1 MEEVNIPITLDD
13 SGFSTGAKQVINRME
28 ETQKEVDKTG
38 MSVDEF
44 AKRMQ
49 GVLSSFDRLTQAVD
63 KNTASQE
70 KAMSAGKKAAD
81 SEKQGADKATDAI
94 NKTGEATDSLGQKL
108 KQTGDEGA
116 AGFGKLQ
123 KAAAGFFTLAAAKEF
138 GQKVFE
144 VRKKMESL
152 QVSLETLAG
161 TDVGK
166 QLYEDIRQV
175 SPMIQAE
182 FAKGAQTLLGF
193 NTEAQ
198 KVMPILKQIGDIS
211 MGDSQK
217 FNSLT
222 LAFAQMSSTG
232 KLMGQDLLQMINA
245 GFNPLVVISE
255 KTGKSVAELK
265 DEMSKGAISVEMVEE
280 AFRSATEEG
289 GKFHGMLEAQ
299 SKALEGAYS
308 NLQGAI
314 NGMFN
319 SIGEQSE
326 GIMAGSINAATL
338 LVQNY
343 ETVGKVIMSLVG
355 VYGVYKTAL
364 MINIALEKA
373 QAVNRL
379 ASIKGVTAMEVAT
392 GLLTGK
398 LKVLNAVLMANPYAL
413 AAAAVA
419 ALGAAIYAA
428 ASEASEMEEA
438 QRRLDNQTK
447 ENEASVL
454 NEMRNLDSL
463 NRQLQECERGT
474 EQYRKVKKSIID
486 QYGQYY
492 SGLDAEIERVGNL
505 SGVYDQLTEAI
516 RRSIGAR
523 NLKSFYDKEME
534 NYDKTV
540 SDKLNK
546 AYDVLQDKY
555 GKDEGSRLYHEV
567 FRKVSDKNYKI
578 SEKDMNKLG
587 NAKFWGVRLGGDAS
601 DGLADFR
608 ISVGRLVREI
618 DDTKEASDAALKK
631 YKDMYEITDE
641 QWNDVIYGGSKGNG
655 TTPTTP
661 TSPKGKGG
669 KKGSAVDHT
678 AEQEA
683 QRRQRLFEIEQRE
696 RERQTKERATLAAA
710 MADLE
715 IASEADASRRE
726 QLQREKDH
734 QASLDAI
741 DRQVEEWKKAN
752 YEAAKEKWEAANKDK
767 KTSFSDTEEGK
778 AGWQGQQ
785 LTGVQDTTRRAM
797 IQAENAKEAQAAKER
812 AEALI
817 ASHQS
822 YTDRKL
828 AIDRQYSEDV
838 KRIDAEIAAAEA
850 RGDNDTVSAL
860 QRSKRQAATDRAKK
874 QASLSLDILK
884 DSPEYIRAFEDLEQT
899 SSETLEYLIE
909 EFEKAKEAAA
919 QSLDPKDLKEYT
931 DTIQRMQD
939 EINSRNPFKT
949 LKKSM
954 DDLRKSEKN
963 VKDAKK
969 RLDLVK
975 QGVKVVKSY
984 RKEGDKMVAVYYD
997 EIEAQKEYNKSED
1010 EYLKNRNKVKKA
1022 HKELQDEWSELGQ
1035 QVQQLGDQIG
1045 GLGGEC
1051 VSMIGDIMNFA
1062 VNISQTIDIVTA
1074 TTAQGISAIEKA
1086 SAILAIIQVAIQVV
1100 QAMASLLSGIFGDSD
1115 NGFAAAKEQYDNLS
1129 KVWDELID
1137 KKRKYLSESWSNEA
1151 KQASKEAIELLK
1163 AEQAMNKIVAEA
1175 RLGAGAS
1182 AGSHSYGYRM
1192 WQGSYGYDGKN
1203 WQDVAGDI
1211 SRELGVRFTGMSDML
1226 NMSAEQLEWIKKN
1239 YTGLWANMDS
1249 EFQNALENIITFS
1262 TTEAEILEEL
1272 KERITGSSIS
1282 DIYENFM
1289 DSLYEIANGSEDV
1302 MDDIADNWQEM
1313 INRMVVNNVVG
1324 TRAKEELKSWYEEL
1338 YNLQDRYNDHQMTDS
1353 AYQQELER
1361 LRNSYNS
1368 IVTSS
1373 QQEIENFRQMGI
1385 IKTLEETAE
1394 EAKKYFEDILESWKD
1409 TLTDLESTTDDW
1421 KNTLIDQIFS
1431 DLVESAI
1438 LNAPVTMGEKTFDNF
1453 KKYLQDWTDRYK
1465 SLIEDTTLSD
1475 EERNER
1481 LKVLIDEQ
1489 TTLREQQAEKA
1500 KQLAEGIGK
1509 DMSEAFSNSLD
1520 NLGES
1525 LIEGLLAN
1533 SEADAENAGK
1543 QIALSMIKEMLQ
1555 TMLASEKYAGRM
1567 EEIRKK
1573 WQQLLSGEDVSFTMD
1588 DVLQD
1593 IANLNNDIAN
1603 DESISALA
1611 QQYKELNKQV
1621 ENTQTVF
1628 NDLHNTFLNTLTD
1641 MKGDAESFRKTLE
1654 QTMLKDFIDKHV
1666 LDVPITVN
1674 GMDFEDFNAYV
1685 EDWNSRYAKE
1695 VKAGNMEAVD
1705 ALLDE
1710 LVQVRELTLSQA
1722 EDLRKRLEESM
1733 HELGSGFS
1741 NLRDTFVKTLTNIVG
1756 DAETLGKEIGQT
1768 MMEQML
1774 NAFVEKQ
1781 YSDRINAVNE
1791 EWAKALES
1799 GDPDKID
1806 EIRQKVISLYET
1818 ISSDRVVKQLADDI
1832 KALTDTGTPFDNLR
1846 SSYLSAV
1853 TDMKKSTKD
1862 FTQEISKMIAESF
1875 VDSFVLGGMFDDKI
1889 EEWKKKYRD
1898 ITTDAGL
1905 SEEERMKQLRG
1916 LSEMIAA
1923 EREGMQ
1929 GQVSEIYRLLG
1940 ISDQQD
1946 QQATM
1951 SLAEAATYDQF
1962 ELYLGIAT
1970 AQQIALEQGNSVR
1983 QQILST
1989 LQTMGQIT
1997 SPTNPTLL
2005 EMRNMFSTANEY
2017 LLDIKLSNRKILD
2030 SFSVQLESI
2039 NAKLRKL

>member
-1 MEEVNIPITLDD
+1 M
-13 SGFSTGAKQVINRME
+13 STKFEI
-28 ETQKEVDKTG
+28 
-38 MSVDEF
+38 
-44 AKRMQ
+44 
-49 GVLSSFDRLTQAVD
+49 
-63 KNTASQE
+63 
-70 KAMSAGKKAAD
+70 
-81 SEKQGADKATDAI
+81 
-94 NKTGEATDSLGQKL
+94 
-108 KQTGDEGA
+108 TGDN
-116 AGFGKLQ
+116 KN
-123 KAAAGFFTLAAAKEF
+123 
-138 GQKVFE
+138 
-144 VRKKMESL
+144 
-152 QVSLETLAG
+152 
-161 TDVGK
+161 
-166 QLYEDIRQV
+166 
-175 SPMIQAE
+175 
-182 FAKGAQTLLGF
+182 LL
-193 NTEAQ
+193 
-198 KVMPILKQIGDIS
+198 S
-211 MGDSQK
+211 
-217 FNSLT
+217 
-222 LAFAQMSSTG
+222 
-232 KLMGQDLLQMINA
+232 
-245 GFNPLVVISE
+245 
-255 KTGKSVAELK
+255 
-265 DEMSKGAISVEMVEE
+265 
-280 AFRSATEEG
+280 
-289 GKFHGMLEAQ
+289 
-299 SKALEGAYS
+299 ALEGAREGVKRTARDIENS
-308 NLQGAI
+308 GLSI
-314 NGMFN
+314 EDMFKRVAAAAGVAF
-319 SIGEQSE
+319 SIGQAKQFAKSVMDVRGQFQQLEIAFSTMLQSEEKAHKLMNQLVETAAKTPFDLKGVSEGAKQLLAYGIAAEDVNETITRLGDIAAGLSIPLGDLVYLYGTTMTQGRMFTMDLRQFMGRGIPMAEELAKQFGVAKNEVAGLVTAGKVSADAVKKAIWSMTEEGSKFGGLMAKQSASITGQISNIEDAIDSMLNDIGKKSE
-326 GIMAGSINAATL
+326 GIINGSLSVASF
-338 LVQNY
+338 LVENY
-343 ETVGKVIMSLVG
+343 ETIGKILLQLIAT
-355 VYGVYKTAL
+355 YGAYKAAVMT
-364 MINIALEKA
+364 NIALEKA
-373 QAVNRL
+373 QAINRL
-379 ASIKGVTAMEVAT
+379 AHIKGVTAMQLVT
-392 GLLTGK
+392 DILTK
-398 LKVLNAVLMANPYAL
+398 KTAALNAVLMANPYVLLATVVMSAVSAYAIFGKSTDEVTLAQKRLNNIKDEAAKKVEEEKDKIEELRKVATSEQYTLKARQDAINQLNSIIPNYNAQLDATTGKYRENKAAL
-413 AAAAVA
+413 DDYLKSLARKYELEGAKDQLRQIGKEIAQTRLEITKAEQGVKGSKNLQSNVGRAAAYNPAESQFLASNTSFAEKELNDANKRLSVKLKERKLIYDTFGEDLMQDANKIAESTPPPVGNGGKGSAKGGKDDSKEVA
-419 ALGAAIYAA
+419 DRAAERVRLEREIA
-428 ASEASEMEEA
+428 EKTIEA
-438 QRRLDNQTK
+438 QRAAK
-447 ENEASVL
+447 ESVKAAYIA
-454 NEMRNLDSL
+454 
-463 NRQLQECERGT
+463 G
-474 EQYRKVKKSIID
+474 
-486 QYGQYY
+486 
-492 SGLDAEIERVGNL
+492 IE
-505 SGVYDQLTEAI
+505 
-516 RRSIGAR
+516 
-523 NLKSFYDKEME
+523 
-534 NYDKTV
+534 
-540 SDKLNK
+540 
-546 AYDVLQDKY
+546 
-555 GKDEGSRLYHEV
+555 DEY
-567 FRKVSDKNYKI
+567 
-578 SEKDMNKLG
+578 
-587 NAKFWGVRLGGDAS
+587 
-601 DGLADFR
+601 
-608 ISVGRLVREI
+608 
-618 DDTKEASDAALKK
+618 
-631 YKDMYEITDE
+631 
-641 QWNDVIYGGSKGNG
+641 
-655 TTPTTP
+655 
-661 TSPKGKGG
+661 
-669 KKGSAVDHT
+669 
-678 AEQEA
+678 
-683 QRRQRLFEIEQRE
+683 E
-696 RERQTKERATLAAA
+696 RERAQEEFEHKKRLADIER
-710 MADLE
+710 
-715 IASEADASRRE
+715 
-726 QLQREKDH
+726 KG
-734 QASLDAI
+734 
-741 DRQVEEWKKAN
+741 EEMKKAR
-752 YEAAKEKWEAANKDK
+752 YEANKKQWELENKDK
-767 KTSFSDTEEGK
+767 HYETDSPEGRK
-778 AGWQGQQ
+778 GWQGVS
-785 LTGVQDTTRRAM
+785 LSGEELVSLNAEL
-797 IQAENAKEAQAAKER
+797 AKENAEYERAARER
-812 AEALI
+812 AESLV

-822 YTDRKL
+822 YTDRKI
-828 AIDRQYSEDV
+828 AIDKQYSEDV

-850 RGDNDTVSAL
+850 RGDNDSVAAL
-860 QRSKRQAATDRAKK
+860 QRSKRQAATDRAKN
-874 QASLSLDILK
+874 QSALSLDILK
-884 DSPEYIRAFEDLEQT
+884 ESPEYIRAFEDLEQT

-909 EFEKAKEAAA
+909 EFEKAKQAAA

-939 EINSRNPFKT
+939 EISSRNPFKT

-954 DDLRKSEKN
+954 EDLRKSEKN
-963 VKDAKK
+963 MKEAKDRLKLAKQKVKAAK
-969 RLDLVK
+969 DE
-975 QGVKVVKSY
+975 GKSI
-984 RKEGDKMVAVYYD
+984 KEIKKAEEEEV
-997 EIEAQKEYNKSED
+997 EAQKKYNESAD
-1010 EYLKNRNKVKKA
+1010 DYLKKKKKIKDA
-1022 HKELQDEWSELGQ
+1022 GQ
-1035 QVQQLGDQIG
+1035 AAATLFSKIGDAMNQVSSMIPGIG
-1045 GLGGEC
+1045 GEIAGI
-1051 VSMIGDIMNFA
+1051 IGDVAGLATSLINALTFTAEGATAAIRA
-1062 VNISQTIDIVTA
+1062 VESASVILAVIGAALQVI
-1074 TTAQGISAIEKA
+1074 QGIMALLGNNDGYENAKA
-1086 SAILAIIQVAIQVV
+1086 
-1100 QAMASLLSGIFGDSD
+1100 
-1115 NGFAAAKEQYDNLS
+1115 QYDNLV

-1137 KKRKYLSESWSNEA
+1137 KKREYLKMSWGNEA
-1151 KQASKEAIELLK
+1151 KQASEEALRYLK
-1163 AEQAMNKIVAEA
+1163 NEEEA
-1175 RLGAGAS
+1175 TRKLAKARTDVTN
-1182 AGSHSYGYRM
+1182 GSHSMGYRM
-1192 WQGSYGYDGKN
+1192 WQGSYSFDGKN
-1203 WQDVAGDI
+1203 WQDVASEI
-1211 SRELGVRFTGMSDML
+1211 SRHFGGLKFTDMEDMA
-1226 NMSAEQLEWIKKN
+1226 NMTAEQLAWIKGN
-1239 YTGLWANMDS
+1239 YSGLWSVMDS
-1249 EFQNALENIITFS
+1249 DFREHLDNIIQFAS
-1262 TTEAEILEEL
+1262 TEADILDEL
-1272 KERITGSSIS
+1272 KERITGSSF
-1282 DIYENFM
+1282 DEVYDGMM

-1302 MDDIADNWQEM
+1302 MDEIAENWQEM
-1313 INRMVVNNVVG
+1313 INRMVVNNVLG
-1324 TRAKEELKSWYEEL
+1324 TKVQEELKKWYDDL
-1338 YNLQDRYNDHQMTDS
+1338 YKLQDDYNHNLFGQD
-1353 AYQQELER
+1353 AYEQELER
-1361 LRNSYNS
+1361 LKNSYND

-1409 TLTDLESTTDDW
+1409 TLTDLESTTKDW

-1453 KKYLQDWTDRYK
+1453 EAYLTDWTERYK

-1489 TTLREQQAEKA
+1489 TALREQQAEKA

-1520 NLGES
+1520 NLGDS

-1593 IANLNNDIAN
+1593 ITNLNNDIAN

-1685 EDWNSRYAKE
+1685 EDWNSRYAEE
-1695 VKAGNMEAVD
+1695 VKAGNIEAVD

-1756 DAETLGKEIGQT
+1756 DAESLGKEIGQT

-1791 EWAKALES
+1791 EWAMALES

-1832 KALTDTGTPFDNLR
+1832 KDLTDTGTPFDNLR

>member
-1 MEEVNIPITLDD
+1 MENLHIPITGDNKGFVNTLNDTRD
-13 SGFSTGAKQVINRME
+13 KVRSTARDIEKSGMSIEQTFEKIKFAAAGALA
-28 ETQKEVDKTG
+28 G
-38 MSVDEF
+38 MSVKNLISDIIRVRGEF
-44 AKRMQ
+44 QRA
-49 GVLSSFDRLTQAVD
+49 D
-63 KNTASQE
+63 TAIQTMLGSKE
-70 KAMSAGKKAAD
+70 KADELLSKVRDYAKISPLEFGDITRATQMMIGFNI
-81 SEKQGADKATDAI
+81 EADKVP
-94 NKTGEATDSLGQKL
+94 
-108 KQTGDEGA
+108 
-116 AGFGKLQ
+116 GFI
-123 KAAAGFFTLAAAKEF
+123 KA
-138 GQKVFE
+138 
-144 VRKKMESL
+144 
-152 QVSLETLAG
+152 
-161 TDVGK
+161 
-166 QLYEDIRQV
+166 
-175 SPMIQAE
+175 
-182 FAKGAQTLLGF
+182 
-193 NTEAQ
+193 
-198 KVMPILKQIGDIS
+198 IGDVS
-211 MGDSQK
+211 MGESGK

-222 LAFAQMSSTG
+222 LAFSQMSAAG
-232 KLMGQDLLQMINA
+232 KLMGQDLNQMINA
-245 GFNPLVVISE
+245 GFNPLSVMAE
-255 KTGKSVAELK
+255 KTGKSIAELK
-265 DEMSKGAISVEMVEE
+265 EQMSKGAITAEMVQQ
-280 AFRSATEEG
+280 AFIDATSEG
-289 GKFHGMLEAQ
+289 GKFFNMSEEAAKTISGQISMLND
-299 SKALEGAYS
+299 ALDNMYNELGK
-308 NLQGAI
+308 QG
-314 NGMFN
+314 
-319 SIGEQSE
+319 E
-326 GIMAGSINAATL
+326 GIIIGVISNVTK
-338 LVQNY
+338 LVENY
-343 ETVGKVIMSLVG
+343 ENVGKVLLELVSI
-355 VYGVYKTAL
+355 YGSYKAAVITVTAIQGL
-364 MINIALEKA
+364 QATGIGALTAAEAVHYGWLVLCEKA
-373 QAVNRL
+373 Q
-379 ASIKGVTAMEVAT
+379 
-392 GLLTGK
+392 K
-398 LKVLNAVLMANPYAL
+398 LLNATMLANPYVL
-413 AAAAVA
+413 AATAIMSVVSALVIFRSKSDEAAKSAKELEDEIKNQSGQLGENRA
-419 ALGAAIYAA
+419 ALQRLQSEWNKLTSDKERKKWVSDNKDEFQKLGIEVDTVKEAENVLVNNTGNVIKAMELRAKAAAYAAMATKRYQEALENREEAKNRRNNPTTGDKISGIFNTGWDFNFTKSIAQEANGAANKLYDAAIYAEREAEDFISEQQKLLKDADDLMKSSKVKSSSSNTKADKDDKKKTANTKKDAERRAKEA
-428 ASEASEMEEA
+428 ADQAAERVRLEREIAEKTIEA
-438 QRRLDNQTK
+438 QRAAR
-447 ENEASVL
+447 EAV
-454 NEMRNLDSL
+454 EAA
-463 NRQLQECERGT
+463 
-474 EQYRKVKKSIID
+474 YIA
-486 QYGQYY
+486 
-492 SGLDAEIERVGNL
+492 GLE
-505 SGVYDQLTEAI
+505 
-516 RRSIGAR
+516 
-523 NLKSFYDKEME
+523 
-534 NYDKTV
+534 
-540 SDKLNK
+540 
-546 AYDVLQDKY
+546 
-555 GKDEGSRLYHEV
+555 DEY
-567 FRKVSDKNYKI
+567 
-578 SEKDMNKLG
+578 
-587 NAKFWGVRLGGDAS
+587 
-601 DGLADFR
+601 
-608 ISVGRLVREI
+608 
-618 DDTKEASDAALKK
+618 
-631 YKDMYEITDE
+631 
-641 QWNDVIYGGSKGNG
+641 
-655 TTPTTP
+655 
-661 TSPKGKGG
+661 
-669 KKGSAVDHT
+669 
-678 AEQEA
+678 
-683 QRRQRLFEIEQRE
+683 E
-696 RERQTKERATLAAA
+696 RERAQEEFEHKKRLADIER
-710 MADLE
+710 
-715 IASEADASRRE
+715 
-726 QLQREKDH
+726 KG
-734 QASLDAI
+734 
-741 DRQVEEWKKAN
+741 EEMKKAR
-752 YEAAKEKWEAANKDK
+752 YEANKKQWELENKDK
-767 KTSFSDTEEGK
+767 HYETDSPEGRK
-778 AGWQGQQ
+778 GWQGVS
-785 LTGVQDTTRRAM
+785 LSGEELVSLNAEL
-797 IQAENAKEAQAAKER
+797 AKENAEYARAAKER
-812 AEALI
+812 AESLV

-838 KRIDAEIAAAEA
+838 KRIDAKIAAAEA
-850 RGDNDTVSAL
+850 RGDKDTVSAL
-860 QRSKRQAATDRAKK
+860 QRSKRQAATDRAKN

-1115 NGFAAAKEQYDNLS
+1115 NGFTAAKEQYDNLS

-1137 KKRKYLSESWSNEA
+1137 KKRKYLNESWSNEA

-1289 DSLYEIANGSEDV
+1289 DPLYELANGSEDV

-1324 TRAKEELKSWYEEL
+1324 TRVKEELKSWYEEL

-1373 QQEIENFRQMGI
+1373 QQQIEDFRSMGI
-1385 IKTLEETAE
+1385 IKPLETAAE

-1409 TLTDLESTTDDW
+1409 TLTDLESTTEDW

-1453 KKYLQDWTDRYK
+1453 EAYLTDWTERYK

-1481 LKVLIDEQ
+1481 LKELIDEQ

-1573 WQQLLSGEDVSFTMD
+1573 WQLLLSGEDVAFTMD

-1685 EDWNSRYAKE
+1685 EDWNSRYAEE

-1756 DAETLGKEIGQT
+1756 DAESLGKEIGQS

-1806 EIRQKVISLYET
+1806 EIRQKVINLYET

-1946 QQATM
+1946 QGATM

>member
-641 QWNDVIYGGSKGNG
+641 QWNDAIYGGSKGNG

-828 AIDRQYSEDV
+828 AIDKQYSEDV

-850 RGDNDTVSAL
+850 RGDNNTVSAL
-860 QRSKRQAATDRAKK
+860 QRSKRQAATDRAKN

-939 EINSRNPFKT
+939 EISSRNPFGT

-954 DDLRKSEKN
+954 EDLRKSEKN
-963 VKDAKK
+963 MKETKDRLKLAKQKVKAAK
-969 RLDLVK
+969 DE
-975 QGVKVVKSY
+975 GKSI
-984 RKEGDKMVAVYYD
+984 KEIKKAEEEEV
-997 EIEAQKEYNKSED
+997 EAQKKYNESAD
-1010 EYLKNRNKVKKA
+1010 DYLKKKKKIKDA
-1022 HKELQDEWSELGQ
+1022 GQ
-1035 QVQQLGDQIG
+1035 AAATLFSKIGDAMNQVSSMIPGIG
-1045 GLGGEC
+1045 GEIAGI
-1051 VSMIGDIMNFA
+1051 IGDVAGLATSLINALTFTAEGATAAIRA
-1062 VNISQTIDIVTA
+1062 VE
-1074 TTAQGISAIEKA
+1074 SA
-1086 SAILAIIQVAIQVV
+1086 SVILAVIGAALQVV
-1100 QAMASLLSGIFGDSD
+1100 QGIMALLGNNDGYE
-1115 NGFAAAKEQYDNLS
+1115 NAKAQYDNLV

-1137 KKRKYLSESWSNEA
+1137 KKREYLKMSWGNEA
-1151 KQASKEAIELLK
+1151 KQASEEALRYLK
-1163 AEQAMNKIVAEA
+1163 NEEEA
-1175 RLGAGAS
+1175 TRKLAKARTDVTN
-1182 AGSHSYGYRM
+1182 GSHSMGYRM
-1192 WQGSYGYDGKN
+1192 WQGSYSFDGKN
-1203 WQDVAGDI
+1203 WQDVAGEI
-1211 SRELGVRFTGMSDML
+1211 SRHFGGLKFTDMED
-1226 NMSAEQLEWIKKN
+1226 MADMTAEQLAWIKGN
-1239 YTGLWANMDS
+1239 YSGLWSVMDS
-1249 EFQNALENIITFS
+1249 DFREHLENIIQFAS
-1262 TTEAEILEEL
+1262 TEADILDEL
-1272 KERITGSSIS
+1272 KERITGSSF
-1282 DIYENFM
+1282 DEVYDGMM

-1302 MDDIADNWQEM
+1302 MDEIAENWQEM
-1313 INRMVVNNVVG
+1313 INRMVVNNVLG
-1324 TRAKEELKSWYEEL
+1324 TKVQEELKKWYDDL
-1338 YNLQDRYNDHQMTDS
+1338 YKLQDDYNHNLFGQD
-1353 AYQQELER
+1353 AYEQELER
-1361 LRNSYNS
+1361 LKNSYND

-1409 TLTDLESTTDDW
+1409 TLTDLESTTEDW

-1453 KKYLQDWTDRYK
+1453 EAYLTDWTERYK

-1489 TTLREQQAEKA
+1489 TALREQQAEKA

-1520 NLGES
+1520 NLGDS

-1543 QIALSMIKEMLQ
+1543 QIALTMIKEMLQ

-1573 WQQLLSGEDVSFTMD
+1573 WQQLLSGEDVAFTMD

-1654 QTMLKDFIDKHV
+1654 QTMLKDFIDKQV

-1685 EDWNSRYAKE
+1685 EDWNSRYAEE

-1756 DAETLGKEIGQT
+1756 DAESLGKEIGQS

-1946 QQATM
+1946 QGATM

-2005 EMRNMFSTANEY
+2005 EMRDMFNTTNEY

>member
-641 QWNDVIYGGSKGNG
+641 QWNDAIYGGSKGNG

-939 EINSRNPFKT
+939 EISSRNPFGT

-954 DDLRKSEKN
+954 EDLRKSEKN
-963 VKDAKK
+963 MKEAKA

-975 QGVKVVKSY
+975 QKVKVVKSY

-997 EIEAQKEYNKSED
+997 EADAQKEANEATD
-1010 EYLKNRNKVKKA
+1010 QYLKDKKKVKKTND
-1022 HKELQDEWSELGQ
+1022 ELRREWSEFGQ
-1035 QVQQLGDQIG
+1035 QVSQLGQQIG

-1100 QAMASLLSGIFGDSD
+1100 QAMANLIKGIFGGDD
-1115 NGFAAAKEQYDNLS
+1115 NGYAEAKAQYDNLV

-1137 KKRKYLSESWSNEA
+1137 KKREYLKESWGNEA
-1151 KQASKEAIELLK
+1151 KQASEEALRLLK
-1163 AEQAMNKIVAEA
+1163 AEESTSR
-1175 RLGAGAS
+1175 RLAKMRTDVTN
-1182 AGSHSYGYRM
+1182 GSHSMGYRM
-1192 WQGSYGYDGKN
+1192 WQGSYIFDGQN
-1203 WQDVAGDI
+1203 WQDVAGEI
-1211 SRELGVRFTGMSDML
+1211 SRHFGGLKFTDMEDMA
-1226 NMSAEQLEWIKKN
+1226 NMTAEQLEWIKGEYN
-1239 YTGLWANMDS
+1239 GLWSVMDS
-1249 EFQNALENIITFS
+1249 DFREHLENIIQFAK
-1262 TTEAEILEEL
+1262 TEADILDEL
-1272 KERITGSSIS
+1272 KERITGSSF
-1282 DIYENFM
+1282 DEVYDGMM

-1302 MDDIADNWQEM
+1302 MDEIAENWQEM
-1313 INRMVVNNVVG
+1313 INRMVVNNVLG
-1324 TRAKEELKSWYEEL
+1324 TKVQEDLKKWYDDL
-1338 YNLQDRYNDHQMTDS
+1338 YKLQDDYNHNLFGQD
-1353 AYQQELER
+1353 AYEQELER
-1361 LRNSYNS
+1361 LKNSYND

-1385 IKTLEETAE
+1385 IKTLEETAQ
-1394 EAKKYFEDILESWKD
+1394 EAKKYFEDILDSWKD
-1409 TLTDLESTTDDW
+1409 TLTDLESTTEDW

-1453 KKYLQDWTDRYK
+1453 EKYLQDWTDRYK

-1543 QIALSMIKEMLQ
+1543 QIALTLIKEMLQ

-1588 DVLQD
+1588 DMLQD

-1674 GMDFEDFNAYV
+1674 GMDFENFNAYV

-1806 EIRQKVISLYET
+1806 EIRQKVISLYEA

-1846 SSYLSAV
+1846 SSYLSAL
-1853 TDMKKSTKD
+1853 TDMNKSTKD

-1946 QQATM
+1946 QGATM

-2005 EMRNMFSTANEY
+2005 EMRDMFNTTNEY

>member
-474 EQYRKVKKSIID
+474 EQNRKVKKSIID

-641 QWNDVIYGGSKGNG
+641 QWNDAIYGGSKGNG

-939 EINSRNPFKT
+939 EISSRNPFGT

-954 DDLRKSEKN
+954 EDLRKSEKN
-963 VKDAKK
+963 MKEAKA

-975 QGVKVVKSY
+975 QKVKVVKSY

-997 EIEAQKEYNKSED
+997 EADAQKEANEATD
-1010 EYLKNRNKVKKA
+1010 QYLKDKKKVKKTND
-1022 HKELQDEWSELGQ
+1022 ELRREWSEFGQ
-1035 QVQQLGDQIG
+1035 QVSQLGQQIG

-1100 QAMASLLSGIFGDSD
+1100 QAMANLIKGIFGGDD
-1115 NGFAAAKEQYDNLS
+1115 NGYAEAKAQYDNLV

-1137 KKRKYLSESWSNEA
+1137 KKREYLKESWGNEA
-1151 KQASKEAIELLK
+1151 KQASEEALRLLK
-1163 AEQAMNKIVAEA
+1163 AEESTSR
-1175 RLGAGAS
+1175 RLAKMRTDVTN
-1182 AGSHSYGYRM
+1182 GSHSMGYRM
-1192 WQGSYGYDGKN
+1192 WQGSYIFDGQN
-1203 WQDVAGDI
+1203 WQDVAGEI
-1211 SRELGVRFTGMSDML
+1211 SRHFGGLKFTDMEDMA
-1226 NMSAEQLEWIKKN
+1226 NMTAEQLEWIKGEYN
-1239 YTGLWANMDS
+1239 GLWSVMDS
-1249 EFQNALENIITFS
+1249 DFREHLENIIQFAK
-1262 TTEAEILEEL
+1262 TEADILDEL
-1272 KERITGSSIS
+1272 KERITGSSF
-1282 DIYENFM
+1282 DEVYDGMM

-1302 MDDIADNWQEM
+1302 MDEIAENWQEM
-1313 INRMVVNNVVG
+1313 INRMVVNNVLG
-1324 TRAKEELKSWYEEL
+1324 TKVQEDLKKWYDDL
-1338 YNLQDRYNDHQMTDS
+1338 YKLQDDYNHNLFGQD
-1353 AYQQELER
+1353 AYEQELER
-1361 LRNSYNS
+1361 LKNSYND

-1385 IKTLEETAE
+1385 IKTLEETAQ
-1394 EAKKYFEDILESWKD
+1394 EAKKYFEDILDSWKD
-1409 TLTDLESTTDDW
+1409 TLTDLESTTEDW

-1453 KKYLQDWTDRYK
+1453 EKYLQDWTDRYK

-1543 QIALSMIKEMLQ
+1543 QIALTLIKEMLQ

-1588 DVLQD
+1588 DMLQD

-1674 GMDFEDFNAYV
+1674 GMDFENFNAYV

-1806 EIRQKVISLYET
+1806 EIRQKVISLYEA

-1846 SSYLSAV
+1846 SSYLSAL
-1853 TDMKKSTKD
+1853 TDMNKSTKD

-1946 QQATM
+1946 QGATM

-2005 EMRNMFSTANEY
+2005 EMRDMFNTTNEY

>member
-1 MEEVNIPITLDD
+1 MEEVNIHITLDD
-13 SGFSTGAKQVINRME
+13 SGFSAGAKQVINRME

-49 GVLSSFDRLTQAVD
+49 GVLASFDRLTQAVD
-63 KNTASQE
+63 KNTSAQE

-94 NKTGEATDSLGQKL
+94 DKTGKATDELGRKL
-108 KQTGDEGA
+108 KKTGDEGA
-116 AGFGKLQ
+116 EGFGKLQ
-123 KAAAGFFTLAAAKEF
+123 KAAAGFFTLAAAKEI
-138 GQKVFE
+138 GQKIFQ
-144 VRKKMESL
+144 VRKEMESL
-152 QVSLETLAG
+152 QVSFETLAG
-161 TDVGK
+161 TDAGK
-166 QLYEDIRQV
+166 QLYEDIKQF
-175 SPMIQAE
+175 SLNTTMMMGDL
-182 FAKGAQTLLGF
+182 AKGAQTLLGF
-193 NTEAQ
+193 NIEAQ

-289 GKFHGMLEAQ
+289 GKFHGMLEQQ
-299 SKALEGAYS
+299 SKALGGAYTKLLGS
-308 NLQGAI
+308 I
-314 NGMFN
+314 NDMFN
-319 SIGEQSE
+319 DIGEKSE
-326 GIMAGSINAATL
+326 GIMAGAINAATV

-343 ETVGKVIMSLVG
+343 EKVGKILLQIAAI
-355 VYGVYKTAL
+355 YGSYKASV
-364 MINIALEKA
+364 M
-373 QAVNRL
+373 AV
-379 ASIKGVTAMEVAT
+379 VAAEA
-392 GLLTGK
+392 
-398 LKVLNAVLMANPYAL
+398 VLNGTYTLKTRL
-413 AAAAVA
+413 LRAAAVA
-419 ALGAAIYAA
+419 QQFLNKTMLANPYVLVGTALLSVVSALVIFHNRTDEAAKSAKELEDEIKNQSGQLGENRAALQRLQNEWNKLTNDKERKKWVSENKDEFQKLGIEVDTVKEAENVLVNNTGNVIKAMELRAKAAAYAAMATKRYQEALENREEAKNRRNNPTTGDKISGIFNTGWDFNFTKSIAQEANGAANKLYDAAIYAEREAEEFISEQQKLLKDADDLMASSKIKSSSSNTKADKDDKKKTAKTKKDAERRAKEA
-428 ASEASEMEEA
+428 ADQAAERVRLEREIAEKTIEA
-438 QRRLDNQTK
+438 QRAAREAVEAAYIAGIEDESERELAQEEFEHKKRLAD
-447 ENEASVL
+447 
-454 NEMRNLDSL
+454 
-463 NRQLQECERGT
+463 
-474 EQYRKVKKSIID
+474 
-486 QYGQYY
+486 
-492 SGLDAEIERVGNL
+492 IERKG
-505 SGVYDQLTEAI
+505 E
-516 RRSIGAR
+516 
-523 NLKSFYDKEME
+523 EM
-534 NYDKTV
+534 
-540 SDKLNK
+540 
-546 AYDVLQDKY
+546 
-555 GKDEGSRLYHEV
+555 
-567 FRKVSDKNYKI
+567 
-578 SEKDMNKLG
+578 
-587 NAKFWGVRLGGDAS
+587 
-601 DGLADFR
+601 
-608 ISVGRLVREI
+608 
-618 DDTKEASDAALKK
+618 
-631 YKDMYEITDE
+631 
-641 QWNDVIYGGSKGNG
+641 
-655 TTPTTP
+655 
-661 TSPKGKGG
+661 
-669 KKGSAVDHT
+669 
-678 AEQEA
+678 
-683 QRRQRLFEIEQRE
+683 
-696 RERQTKERATLAAA
+696 
-710 MADLE
+710 
-715 IASEADASRRE
+715 
-726 QLQREKDH
+726 
-734 QASLDAI
+734 
-741 DRQVEEWKKAN
+741 KKAR
-752 YEAAKEKWEAANKDK
+752 YEANKKQWELSNKDK
-767 KTSFSDTEEGK
+767 HYETDSPEGRK
-778 AGWQGQQ
+778 GWQGVS
-785 LTGVQDTTRRAM
+785 LSGEELVSLNAEL
-797 IQAENAKEAQAAKER
+797 AKENAEYARAAKER

-828 AIDRQYSEDV
+828 AIDKQYSEDV

-860 QRSKRQAATDRAKK
+860 QRSKRQAATDRAKN

-931 DTIQRMQD
+931 DAIQRMQD
-939 EINSRNPFKT
+939 EISSRNPFGT

-954 DDLRKSEKN
+954 EDLRKSEKN
-963 VKDAKK
+963 MKEAKA

-975 QGVKVVKSY
+975 QKVKVVKSY
-984 RKEGDKMVAVYYD
+984 RKEADKMVAVYYD
-997 EIEAQKEYNKSED
+997 EADAQKEANEATD
-1010 EYLKNRNKVKKA
+1010 QYLKDKKKVKKTND
-1022 HKELQDEWSELGQ
+1022 ELRREWSEFGQ
-1035 QVQQLGDQIG
+1035 QVSQLGQQIG

-1100 QAMASLLSGIFGDSD
+1100 QAMANLIKGIFGGDD
-1115 NGFAAAKEQYDNLS
+1115 NGYAEAKAQYDNLV

-1137 KKRKYLSESWSNEA
+1137 KKREYLKESWGNEA
-1151 KQASKEAIELLK
+1151 KQASEEALRLLK
-1163 AEQAMNKIVAEA
+1163 AEESTSR
-1175 RLGAGAS
+1175 RLAKMRTDVTN
-1182 AGSHSYGYRM
+1182 GSHSMGYRM
-1192 WQGSYGYDGKN
+1192 WQGSYSFDGQN
-1203 WQDVAGDI
+1203 WQDVAGEI
-1211 SRELGVRFTGMSDML
+1211 SRHFGGLKFTDMEDMA
-1226 NMSAEQLEWIKKN
+1226 NMTAEQLEWIKGEYN
-1239 YTGLWANMDS
+1239 GLWSVMDS
-1249 EFQNALENIITFS
+1249 DFREHLENIIQFAK
-1262 TTEAEILEEL
+1262 TEADILDEL
-1272 KERITGSSIS
+1272 KERITGSSF
-1282 DIYENFM
+1282 DEVYDGMM

-1302 MDDIADNWQEM
+1302 MDEIAENWQEM
-1313 INRMVVNNVVG
+1313 INRMVVNNVLG
-1324 TRAKEELKSWYEEL
+1324 TKVQEDLKKWYDDL
-1338 YNLQDRYNDHQMTDS
+1338 YKLQDDYNHNLFGQD

-1361 LRNSYNS
+1361 LKNSYND
-1368 IVTSS
+1368 IVANS
-1373 QQEIENFRQMGI
+1373 QQQIEDFRSMGI
-1385 IKTLEETAE
+1385 IKPLETAAQ
-1394 EAKKYFEDILESWKD
+1394 EAKKYFEDILDSWKD
-1409 TLTDLESTTDDW
+1409 TLTDLESTTEDW

-1453 KKYLQDWTDRYK
+1453 GKYLQDWTDRYK

-1520 NLGES
+1520 NLGDS

-1543 QIALSMIKEMLQ
+1543 QIALTLIKEMLQ

-1685 EDWNSRYAKE
+1685 EDWNSRYAEE

-1756 DAETLGKEIGQT
+1756 DAESLGKEIGQT

-1774 NAFVEKQ
+1774 NGFVEKQ

-1889 EEWKKKYRD
+1889 EEWKKKFKD

-1983 QQILST
+1983 QQILNT
-1989 LQTMGQIT
+1989 LQSMGQIT